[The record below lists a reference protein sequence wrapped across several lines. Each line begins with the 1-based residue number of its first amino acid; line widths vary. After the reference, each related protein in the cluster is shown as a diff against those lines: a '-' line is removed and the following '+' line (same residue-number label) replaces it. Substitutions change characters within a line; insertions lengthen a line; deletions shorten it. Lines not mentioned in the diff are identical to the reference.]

1 MVLLTLSIQIQN
13 ESDQI
18 HETLDKNN
26 IHIHNG
32 RQSIKYDAYII
43 YICS

>member
-18 HETLDKNN
+18 HETLDKTRKMRDK
-26 IHIHNG
+26 IKLY
-32 RQSIKYDAYII
+32 SIVF
-43 YICS
+43 

>member
-18 HETLDKNN
+18 HETLDKTLKMRDK
-26 IHIHNG
+26 IKLY
-32 RQSIKYDAYII
+32 SIVF
-43 YICS
+43 